1 MQRHPCTAMGSTRRA
16 LAQCFASD
24 PAASLAGC
32 GKCANVVVLERR
44 AAATCEPRIQK
55 HTTGNQWV
63 RLCSWVP
70 GLALTGRP
78 GITRELLGTLPV
90 SSSAAR
96 GFRGRGNL
104 MIVDTSAQPGALDVL
119 HPAWGVRVH
128 QFSDNITALRQSS
141 KRAITVLADALH
153 RASQTVTVSQ
163 SFHTVSRLF
172 A

>member
-1 MQRHPCTAMGSTRRA
+1 MGSTRRA

-104 MIVDTSAQPGALDVL
+104 MIVDTSGHPGALDVL
-119 HPAWGVRVH
+119 APLGVFGSVSSATILRRCGRVLKGP
-128 QFSDNITALRQSS
+128 IP
-141 KRAITVLADALH
+141 VLADALH
-153 RASQTVTVSQ
+153 TASQTVTVSQ